1 MAFENLTTIVT
12 TVIKQMLNKEG
23 FTNAQR
29 DGRYSAIKRS
39 IDLLFYQ
46 LFTFIH
52 NLSTPTISNKVK
64 MQTKVN
70 HNS

>member
-12 TVIKQMLNKEG
+12 IVIEQMLNKEG

-29 DGRYSAIKRS
+29 DGRYFGIEHST
-39 IDLLFYQ
+39 DLLLYQ
-46 LFTFIH
+46 LLIFIH
-52 NLSTPTISNKVK
+52 NLFTPTICNKVK